1 MDTKTLPTLPV
12 FFFERLDYD
21 ISTLRVLLSVEGRTA
36 VEVTF
41 ASPRAFRTF
50 SESDYWH
57 YLKDFEGRSV
67 ISSTE
72 SGCDI
77 LLSET
82 APYLTD
88 YRENVREPKDE
99 ETFSCLIMTPQE
111 CVEVICFAEPKI
123 LMV

>member
-1 MDTKTLPTLPV
+1 MNTKSTLTLPI

-41 ASPRAFRTF
+41 ASPRAYRTF
-50 SESDYWH
+50 SESDYGH
-57 YLKDFEGRSV
+57 YLNDFEGRSL
-67 ISSTE
+67 ISSTD
-72 SGCDI
+72 SGCGI

-82 APYLTD
+82 APYLLD
-88 YRENVREPKDE
+88 YRRHAREQQYE

-111 CVEVICFAEPKI
+111 CLEVICFAEPQL